1 MRHRV
6 SGYKLGRK
14 KDHRKSMRR
23 NLITELLRHERIKTT
38 RAKAKAVRA
47 EAEKIITIAR
57 NRGDADRLI
66 DLAEEGDEET
76 LRRIL
81 TSAQAGRLLRWA
93 EDENVDALEQEARA
107 IAAHA
112 QRLVAREIHDREIV
126 WQLFHEI
133 APRYVGRNG
142 GYTRI
147 LKLGKRKGDNAEM
160 VLLELVEDEI

>member
-1 MRHRV
+1 
-6 SGYKLGRK
+6 
-14 KDHRKSMRR
+14 MRR
-23 NLITELLRHERIKTT
+23 NLITELFRYERIKTT
-38 RAKAKAVRA
+38 KTKAKAIRP
-47 EAEKIITIAR
+47 EAEKLITLAR
-57 NRGDADRLI
+57 NRGDADRLV

-76 LRRIL
+76 LRRLL

-93 EDENVDALEQEARA
+93 EDEEIDELEREARA
-107 IAAHA
+107 IVAHA
-112 QRLVAREIHDREIV
+112 QRLVAKEIHDREIL
-126 WQLFHEI
+126 WDLFHEI